1 MHSRECVYIYILLII
16 GGKDATCGGG
26 CYNEFVILY
35 KDQKIAFVYMYMLL
49 DMCARGLVCT
59 IQVSI
64 QVYPSKHIFFFWC
77 FAGFCERRAK
87 NAKTKWIKLKWIL

>member
-59 IQVSI
+59 IQVSTNI
-64 QVYPSKHIFFFWC
+64 HQNISFF
-77 FAGFCERRAK
+77 ASSLLVCERRAK

>member
-1 MHSRECVYIYILLII
+1 MQRVV
-16 GGKDATCGGG
+16 GG

-59 IQVSI
+59 IQVYK
-64 QVYPSKHIFFFWC
+64 YPSKHIFFCFF
-77 FAGFCERRAK
+77 FAGLRKACKKCK
-87 NAKTKWIKLKWIL
+87 NKMDKMDFVGVRF

>member
-1 MHSRECVYIYILLII
+1 MQRVV
-16 GGKDATCGGG
+16 GG

-59 IQVSI
+59 IQKYLQVK
-64 QVYPSKHIFFFWC
+64 VYPSSAISVIVDPPQI
-77 FAGFCERRAK
+77 
-87 NAKTKWIKLKWIL
+87 NY